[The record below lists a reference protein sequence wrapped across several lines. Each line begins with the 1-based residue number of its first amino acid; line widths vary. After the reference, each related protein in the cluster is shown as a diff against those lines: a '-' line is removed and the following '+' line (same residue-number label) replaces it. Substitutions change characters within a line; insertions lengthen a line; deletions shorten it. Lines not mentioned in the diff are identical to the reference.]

1 MVRDHLETAVLV
13 RLRRSNELLSVCF
26 DQGDIFH
33 ELGHQEDHGCGSVFW
48 LGGGRASLTSRS
60 QAIIH
65 GHLKDIYGD

>member
-48 LGGGRASLTSRS
+48 LGGGKSKPHFKVSGDHSWTS
-60 QAIIH
+60 
-65 GHLKDIYGD
+65 